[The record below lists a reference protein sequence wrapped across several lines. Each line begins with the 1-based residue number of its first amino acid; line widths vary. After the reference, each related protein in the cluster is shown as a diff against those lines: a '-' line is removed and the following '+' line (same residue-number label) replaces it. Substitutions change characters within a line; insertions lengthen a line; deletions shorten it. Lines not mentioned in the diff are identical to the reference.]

1 MSGSSNP
8 SSDRQGSQPRLS
20 DYITHECPVCGRPY
34 DEEHAPCHSASVIET
49 QRQFVTREWLLS
61 SRRPLNDFGPYAVG
75 GSDNVTFECFYPM
88 LHSLINDKS
97 ERVEDYIV
105 ELPIQIPSQ
114 EWVAE
119 IYDLDLRV
127 TDEVVMGL
135 LAAIR
140 GCETRVE
147 QITDDIAPSDVFAHL
162 VYLDQYGLIPGY
174 RSLSSRGSLR
184 QFCAEH
190 YNVEVE
196 ELRSKWLVERRVDRS
211 KVFSTTEQFQRKWRL
226 KLVDGEPNPH
236 PHAEYKPFDG
246 TSVLGDH
253 RDHNLVTKK
262 AKQDLLSRPYVD
274 WSTAPHSFYSRSG
287 YGTAENPESNK
298 SPILSFDFAGFETAL
313 NGQKLR
319 YLGIVTDHEEDPFE
333 VYLQIVQISKTNAN
347 GLVIMPNRESIYE
360 FLDFLKETE
369 LVSETEFLLDSV
381 RDYHSIPNVRSLHNQ
396 VVQHIELLH
405 GTALLPRRKLMDE
418 GFRNIGE
425 LISVPTYA

>member
-8 SSDRQGSQPRLS
+8 SSGRQGSQPRLS

-34 DEEHAPCHSASVIET
+34 DKEHAPCHPASATET
-49 QRQFVTREWLLS
+49 QRQFVTREWLLFS
-61 SRRPLNDFGPYAVG
+61 QRPPNDFGPYAVG
-75 GSDNVTFECFYPM
+75 GSDNVTFECLYPM
-88 LHSLINDKS
+88 LRSLIDDKA
-97 ERVEDYIV
+97 ERVEDYIT
-105 ELPIQIPSQ
+105 ELPFQIPNQ
-114 EWVAE
+114 EWVAK
-119 IYDLDLRV
+119 IYNLDLRV
-127 TDEVVMGL
+127 TDEAVGI

-147 QITDDIAPSDVFAHL
+147 QVNGDLIPSNVFAHL

-174 RSLSSRGSLR
+174 RSLSSRGNLR
-184 QFCAEH
+184 EVCAEH

-196 ELRSKWLVERRVDRS
+196 ELRSKWIVERRVDRS
-211 KVFSTTEQFQRKWRL
+211 KVFSTTEQFQQEWNL
-226 KLVDGEPNPH
+226 EFGGGEPNTH

-246 TSVLGDH
+246 TAVLGDH

-262 AKQDLLSRPYVD
+262 AKQDLLSRPDVD

-287 YGTAENPESNK
+287 YGTVDDPGSNK
-298 SPILSFDFAGFETAL
+298 LPVLSFDFAGFETAL
-313 NGQKLR
+313 NGPKLR

-347 GLVIMPNRESIYE
+347 GIVIMPNRDSIYE

-369 LVSETEFLLDSV
+369 LVSETEFFLDSV